1 MSKAS
6 PSKASSTKASSAKP
20 ASKAKSRTAAKAR
33 KAKVV
38 KATRP
43 VPGGKTVLV
52 EFEDGIA
59 WVYFNRPE
67 KKNCM
72 NPELNSEMLEVLEEL
87 EIDNRCKVLVLSGK
101 GDSFSAGMD
110 LREYFRGV
118 ETLSPVEV
126 QRIRN
131 IAYRWQRNVL
141 MYFQKPTI
149 AMVNGWCFGGGL
161 SPLVS
166 CDLSIAANEATLGI
180 SEINWGIIPAGNV
193 LRAVAAKMNQSDGL
207 YYAMTGRTFN
217 GKEAARMG
225 LVNEAV
231 PLKKL
236 KAHTRALAQELLSKN
251 QTVLGQIKIAYKH
264 VREMPWDMGEDYLVA
279 KSLQT
284 RFIDQNAGYSKGL
297 KQFLD
302 DKTFRPGLGHYD
314 PEK

>member
-1 MSKAS
+1 MSK
-6 PSKASSTKASSAKP
+6 TKQPKTKPLKTKAKP
-20 ASKAKSRTAAKAR
+20 AAS
-33 KAKVV
+33 
-38 KATRP
+38 TRP
-43 VPGGKTVLV
+43 VPGGKNVLV

-59 WVYFNRPE
+59 WVYLNRPE
-67 KKNCM
+67 KKNAM
-72 NPELNSEMLEVLEEL
+72 NPELNSEMLEVLEAL

-101 GDSFSAGMD
+101 GDAFSSGMD
-110 LREYFRGV
+110 LREYFRGTEDLSAI
-118 ETLSPVEV
+118 ET

-161 SPLVS
+161 SPLVA

-207 YYAMTGRTFN
+207 YYAMTGRTFT
-217 GKEAARMG
+217 GKEAAKMG

-236 KAHTRALAQELLSKN
+236 KDHTRALAQELMTKN
-251 QTVLGQIKIAYKH
+251 LNVLGQIKIAYKH
-264 VREMPWDMGEDYLVA
+264 VREMPWDLGEDYLIA
-279 KSLQT
+279 KSLQA
-284 RFIDQNAGYSKGL
+284 RFIDQNTGYSKGL

-302 DKTFRPGLGHYD
+302 DKTFRPGLGQYD

>member
-1 MSKAS
+1 MAKKTSSKTKTTKKGTAS
-6 PSKASSTKASSAKP
+6 
-20 ASKAKSRTAAKAR
+20 
-33 KAKVV
+33 
-38 KATRP
+38 RP

-59 WVYFNRPE
+59 WVYFNRPA

-72 NPELNSEMLEVLEEL
+72 NPELNSEMLEVLEAL

-110 LREYFRGV
+110 LQEYFRDTEHLPAV
-118 ETLSPVEV
+118 ES
-126 QRIRN
+126 QRVRQ

-161 SPLVS
+161 SPLVA
-166 CDLSIAANEATLGI
+166 CDLAVAADEAKLGI

-193 LRAVAAKMNQSDGL
+193 LRVVAAKMNQSDGL
-207 YYAMTGRTFN
+207 LYAMTGRLFD
-217 GKEAARMG
+217 GKQAAKMG
-225 LVNEAV
+225 LVNESV
-231 PLKKL
+231 PLKRL
-236 KAHTRALAQELLSKN
+236 KAHTRALAQELMTKN
-251 QTVLGQIKIAYKH
+251 LTVMAQIKTAYKH
-264 VREMPWDMGEDYLVA
+264 VREMPWDMGEDYLLA
-279 KSLQT
+279 KAAQT
-284 RFIDQNAGYSKGL
+284 RFIDRNSGYSKGL

-302 DKTFRPGLGHYD
+302 DKTFRPGLGAYD

>member
-1 MSKAS
+1 MSEKTS
-6 PSKASSTKASSAKP
+6 VSED
-20 ASKAKSRTAAKAR
+20 
-33 KAKVV
+33 VV
-38 KATRP
+38 K
-43 VPGGKTVLV
+43 V
-52 EFEDGIA
+52 EFDRGVA
-59 WVYFNRPE
+59 WVTLNRPE
-67 KKNCM
+67 KRNAL
-72 NPELNSEMLEVLEEL
+72 NPALNKRMLEIIDEL
-87 EIDNRCKVLVLSGK
+87 EGDEHCGVFVLTGA
-101 GDSFSAGMD
+101 GEAWSAGMD
-110 LREYFRGV
+110 LKEYFRDNDDKPR
-118 ETLSPVEV
+118 EATLKARR
-126 QRIRN
+126 QAAAWWNRL
-131 IAYRWQRNVL
+131 Q
-141 MYFQKPTI
+141 YFEKPTI

-207 YYAMTGRTFN
+207 YYAMTGRTFS
-217 GKEAARMG
+217 GKDAARMG

-231 PLKKL
+231 PLKQL
-236 KAHTRALAQELLSKN
+236 KARTRKLAQELLSKN
-251 QTVLGQIKIAYKH
+251 MTVLGQIKIAYKH